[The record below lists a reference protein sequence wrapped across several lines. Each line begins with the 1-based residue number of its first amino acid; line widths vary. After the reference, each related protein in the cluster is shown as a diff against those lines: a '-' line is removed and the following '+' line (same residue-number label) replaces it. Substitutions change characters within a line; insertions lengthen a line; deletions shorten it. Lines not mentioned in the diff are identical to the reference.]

1 MGRDGF
7 SIVCVQVTGNERL
20 QSSILHRRSRK
31 TFLKAFPANNNDS
44 RHKKTTYRIWWCE
57 SVPFLFP
64 VRSFEYVKW
73 EICCRYA
80 DWRNGGYN
88 KNHHRMEQPWTSK
101 SIRNFIW
108 TIRSISCWFFV
119 YLFLVFTLPSVRFVR
134 LLDCLLFFHLFL
146 QVFSD
151 SPVLVLIVSVFVIP
165 LCGNYEKDSCN
176 SFCALAFF

>member
-1 MGRDGF
+1 MLQ
-7 SIVCVQVTGNERL
+7 VCRL
-20 QSSILHRRSRK
+20 L
-31 TFLKAFPANNNDS
+31 
-44 RHKKTTYRIWWCE
+44 
-57 SVPFLFP
+57 
-64 VRSFEYVKW
+64 
-73 EICCRYA
+73 
-80 DWRNGGYN
+80 RNGGYN

-146 QVFSD
+146 QVLSD

-176 SFCALAFF
+176 SFCALAFFKKKLRRWAIFLQKFLMLQWSQFFRVFS